1 MKKLKDNTGSTAVF
15 SAVICLAIV
24 FVASAVFEFMQLMI
38 ITSGIRNAVESACIS
53 VITANYDETYS
64 QLREGYSGAYMYKDS
79 GFEETIDTGNVCA
92 ELDGLLGL
100 SVEGNKHIKYKSDHI
115 KEFAVSDMQIV
126 MENTE
131 LAQSDADKNLN
142 AIITLKVEVP
152 VRYGGRELLPLEIN
166 MKVKA
171 AYTPKF

>member
-1 MKKLKDNTGSTAVF
+1 MKKLKDNTGNAAVF

-24 FVASAVFEFMQLMI
+24 FIASAVFEFMQLMI

-79 GFEETIDTGNVCA
+79 GFEETIDTGNVYA

-100 SVEGNKHIKYKSDHI
+100 SVEGNKHIKYKSDNI
-115 KEFAVSDMQIV
+115 
-126 MENTE
+126 
-131 LAQSDADKNLN
+131 
-142 AIITLKVEVP
+142 
-152 VRYGGRELLPLEIN
+152 
-166 MKVKA
+166 
-171 AYTPKF
+171 

>member
-1 MKKLKDNTGSTAVF
+1 
-15 SAVICLAIV
+15 
-24 FVASAVFEFMQLMI
+24 
-38 ITSGIRNAVESACIS
+38 
-53 VITANYDETYS
+53 
-64 QLREGYSGAYMYKDS
+64 MYKDS
-79 GFEETIDTGNVCA
+79 GFEETIDTGNVYA
-92 ELDGLLGL
+92 EFDGLLGL
-100 SVEGNKHIKYKSDHI
+100 SVEGNKHIKYKSDNI

-131 LAQSDADKNLN
+131 LAQSDTNKNLN

-152 VRYGGRELLPLEIN
+152 VRYGGRELLPLELN